1 MPLLSVFVVGCVSG
15 ALLLSFWRG
24 DSQAVP
30 SSKRGADPRIVEALP
45 FAAPSSKQATREDAA
60 DAREAEPR
68 APVNDQ
74 SHGTEAPS
82 PKDEA
87 IAAES
92 AAEPGSSVADVLLSL
107 EAAYRQGLEVARAV
121 EPTTA
126 QVSVLPRATA
136 AISEAPA
143 PAPAPPAPAPPI
155 APTSPAVA
163 LAAPAAPAAIPPPA
177 SVPSVEAAP
186 ALASKETVRLRD
198 VHVGDVHQSN
208 SVSTVNHGDV
218 FLLQQL
224 AILQNLQLY
233 GLSPYGRATAPAHT
247 PRGTTRRAPPFPT
260 SLTNPDN
267 PWGFDFPPTV
277 LVK

>member
-1 MPLLSVFVVGCVSG
+1 MPLLSVFVVGCLSG
-15 ALLLSFWRG
+15 AALLSIWRG

-30 SSKRGADPRIVEALP
+30 SSRLGADPRIVEAPPL
-45 FAAPSSKQATREDAA
+45 AAPSSEHATREDAT
-60 DAREAEPR
+60 DARVTEPR
-68 APVNDQ
+68 APANGHRD
-74 SHGTEAPS
+74 GMKAPS
-82 PKDEA
+82 PKDEE

-92 AAEPGSSVADVLLSL
+92 PAEPGSSVADVLLSL
-107 EAAYRQGLEVARAV
+107 EAAYRQGLEAARAA
-121 EPTTA
+121 EPATA
-126 QVSVLPRATA
+126 PVPVLPQATA
-136 AISEAPA
+136 AISAAPA
-143 PAPAPPAPAPPI
+143 AVAPAAPA
-155 APTSPAVA
+155 APATPAVA
-163 LAAPAAPAAIPPPA
+163 VAPTAPVAPAAIPPPVSA
-177 SVPSVEAAP
+177 PPIEAAP
-186 ALASKETVRLRD
+186 ALATRETVRLRD

-218 FLLQQL
+218 YLLQQL